1 MAAQIPIVLISGRP
15 QRLAAADTLATATA
29 LVGDNTTQ
37 VATTAF
43 VQAALPASVVP
54 LLMTTVPVTST
65 ATTAAT
71 ATLIDATNFRW
82 SQVMVPIRR
91 SIFLEIIGS
100 ATAGSPTVIL
110 TAVGSTVAV
119 VTLAGTAS
127 TTSVLT
133 RSVAITGLVNGT
145 EYQVRLFNSVAG
157 TASLSVVRLIIS

>member
-1 MAAQIPIVLISGRP
+1 MPKFFGLLDLNNNILTGVA
-15 QRLAAADTLATATA
+15 LASAGT
-29 LVGDNTTQ
+29 NTTQ
-37 VATTAF
+37 GASTAF
-43 VQAALPASVVP
+43 VQNTMPAAVVP

-65 ATTAAT
+65 ASTAAT

-82 SQVMVPIRR
+82 SQLAVPIRR
-91 SIFLEIIGS
+91 SYFLEIVGS

-110 TAVGSTVAV
+110 TALGSTVAV

-133 RSVAITGLVNGT
+133 RSVAVSGLVNGT

-157 TASLSVVRLIIS
+157 TASLSVVRIIIL